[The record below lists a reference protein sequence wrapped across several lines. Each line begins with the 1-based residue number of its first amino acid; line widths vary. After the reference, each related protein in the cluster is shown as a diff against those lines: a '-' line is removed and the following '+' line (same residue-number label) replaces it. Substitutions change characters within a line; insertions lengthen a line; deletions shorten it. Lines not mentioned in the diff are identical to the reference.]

1 MRLISKAISARQP
14 SPAGHFFN
22 YRFRAQNFCRK
33 SMGNIKQPQGIKD
46 MNQDKASLFELTKQT
61 IREAE
66 RVVLEANPAHNFFL
80 NLYLGRFF
88 TAYRL
93 VGVGLSELV
102 RPFVL
107 WVILGGSFVV
117 ACMYLSPAAENG
129 PAEQKLII
137 AGLWYLFSF
146 PLVYLTVPS
155 KYVFDSMT
163 SRQIEVIGTYIYHL
177 GIDSKDKIEAF
188 EESIANVFERAY
200 VRVKMFQLTM
210 AAGWAYYLYC
220 LNQSNNVLLKIDSLQ
235 SLQAIRVASIDFGF
249 FTLLMICMVLLI
261 ISYKKGIDAM
271 SRRIHFAIQELKYR
285 VAVENEK

>member
-1 MRLISKAISARQP
+1 MGSFEAIS
-14 SPAGHFFN
+14 
-22 YRFRAQNFCRK
+22 
-33 SMGNIKQPQGIKD
+33 I
-46 MNQDKASLFELTKQT
+46 T
-61 IREAE
+61 
-66 RVVLEANPAHNFFL
+66 
-80 NLYLGRFF
+80 
-88 TAYRL
+88 
-93 VGVGLSELV
+93 
-102 RPFVL
+102 
-107 WVILGGSFVV
+107 
-117 ACMYLSPAAENG
+117 ENG
-129 PAEQKLII
+129 YP
-137 AGLWYLFSF
+137 
-146 PLVYLTVPS
+146 
-155 KYVFDSMT
+155 
-163 SRQIEVIGTYIYHL
+163 IYHL

-285 VAVENEK
+285 VAVENEKWGIRNMRLIWCFSPLVLFVYKPQYAVDASPLYCYT